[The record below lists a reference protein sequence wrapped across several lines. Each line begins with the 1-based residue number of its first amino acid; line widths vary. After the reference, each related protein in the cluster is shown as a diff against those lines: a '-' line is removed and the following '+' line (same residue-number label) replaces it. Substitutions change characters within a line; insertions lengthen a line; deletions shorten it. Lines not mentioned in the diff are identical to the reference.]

1 MNTWDRFWKWYD
13 QHTTKSLFVTA
24 IIIYIQIPHMVWA
37 GDVFLQTGIISY
49 HNVVLDFFLYGI
61 DLIEVIPMITVA
73 MLIYS
78 KIKKRGD

>member
-1 MNTWDRFWKWYD
+1 MNTWDKFWVWYER
-13 QHTTKSLFVTA
+13 HTTKSLLITA

-49 HNVVLDFFLYGI
+49 HNAVLDFFLYGI